1 LRKRYLHISIQSK
14 FRLNTI
20 KPFIQVNMPK
30 KNAAS
35 EISKYIFLV
44 DDTVKFVIY
53 RIDLVPTKD
62 LYTNLEAMVGK
73 DAAEVEYQTVIDEDA
88 PPPSFVVGM
97 GSTGGGI
104 YDTVYALM
112 YAEQTCFIGNDI
124 SLGEGNS
131 VLYGA
136 AGYSY
141 TSSKEPEIEDNEI
154 TLNIDPQN
162 KKLIQVIIDSFNTN
176 FVLDT
181 TDDDDEFI
189 QPLVD
194 LNKALKKFK
203 KFDHVYTYDWDDLDD
218 LLGLSKVWP
227 FTLTFED

>member
-1 LRKRYLHISIQSK
+1 
-14 FRLNTI
+14 
-20 KPFIQVNMPK
+20 MPK
-30 KNAAS
+30 KNDTP
-35 EISKYIFLV
+35 EISKYIFL
-44 DDTVKFVIY
+44 DDDAVKFVIY
-53 RIDLVPTKD
+53 RIDLVPTRD

-73 DAAEVEYQTVIDEDA
+73 DAAEVEYQAVIDEDA

-124 SLGEGNS
+124 SLSGGKS
-131 VLYGA
+131 VLYSA

-141 TSSKEPEIEDNEI
+141 TSSKEPEIEDDEVI
-154 TLNIDPQN
+154 LNIDPQN
-162 KKLIQVIIDSFNTN
+162 EKIIQVIIDSFNAN
-176 FVLDT
+176 FALDT

-189 QPLVD
+189 QPIVD
-194 LNKALKKFK
+194 LGKALKKFK
-203 KFDHVYTYDWDDLDD
+203 KFDNVYTYDWDDLDD
-218 LLGLSKVWP
+218 LIGLSKVWP

>member
-1 LRKRYLHISIQSK
+1 
-14 FRLNTI
+14 
-20 KPFIQVNMPK
+20 MPK
-30 KNAAS
+30 KNDTP
-35 EISKYIFLV
+35 EISKYIFL
-44 DDTVKFVIY
+44 DDDAVKFVIY
-53 RIDLVPTKD
+53 RIDLVPTRD

-73 DAAEVEYQTVIDEDA
+73 DAAEVEYQAVIDEDA

-112 YAEQTCFIGNDI
+112 YTEQTCFIGNDI
-124 SLGEGNS
+124 SLSGGKS
-131 VLYGA
+131 VLYSA

-141 TSSKEPEIEDNEI
+141 TSSKEPEIEDDEVI
-154 TLNIDPQN
+154 LNIDPQN
-162 KKLIQVIIDSFNTN
+162 EKIIQVIIDSFNAD
-176 FVLDT
+176 FALDT

-189 QPLVD
+189 QPIVD
-194 LNKALKKFK
+194 LGKALKKFK
-203 KFDHVYTYDWDDLDD
+203 KFDNVYTYDWDDLDD

>member
-1 LRKRYLHISIQSK
+1 
-14 FRLNTI
+14 
-20 KPFIQVNMPK
+20 MPK
-30 KNAAS
+30 SNAAPD
-35 EISKYIFLV
+35 ISKYIFL
-44 DDTVKFVIY
+44 DDDAIRFVVY

-73 DAAEVEYQTVIDEDA
+73 EAAEVEYQAVIDEDA

-124 SLGEGNS
+124 SLSGENS
-131 VLYGA
+131 VLYSA

-141 TSSKEPEIEDNEI
+141 TSSKEPEIEDDEVI
-154 TLNIDPQN
+154 LNIDPQN
-162 KKLIQVIIDSFNTN
+162 ERIIQTIIDQFNAE

-181 TDDDDEFI
+181 TDDDEEFI
-189 QPLVD
+189 QPMVD
-194 LNKALKKFK
+194 LGKALKKFK
-203 KFDHVYTYDWDDLDD
+203 KFDNVYTYDWDDLDD

>member
-1 LRKRYLHISIQSK
+1 
-14 FRLNTI
+14 
-20 KPFIQVNMPK
+20 MPK
-30 KNAAS
+30 KNAAP
-35 EISKYIFLV
+35 EMSKYIFL
-44 DDTVKFVIY
+44 DDDAVKFVIY

-62 LYTNLEAMVGK
+62 LYTNLEAMVCK
-73 DAAEVEYQTVIDEDA
+73 DAAEVEYQAVIDEDA

-124 SLGEGNS
+124 SLSSKNS
-131 VLYGA
+131 VLYNA

-141 TSSKEPEIEDNEI
+141 TSSKEPEIEDDEVI
-154 TLNIDPQN
+154 LNIDPQN
-162 KKLIQVIIDSFNTN
+162 EKIIQTIIDQFNAE
-176 FVLDT
+176 FALDT
-181 TDDDDEFI
+181 IDDDEEFI
-189 QPLVD
+189 QPIVD
-194 LNKALKKFK
+194 LGTALKKFK
-203 KFDHVYTYDWDDLDD
+203 KFDNVYTYDWDDLDD

>member
-1 LRKRYLHISIQSK
+1 
-14 FRLNTI
+14 
-20 KPFIQVNMPK
+20 MPK
-30 KNAAS
+30 KNDTP
-35 EISKYIFLV
+35 EISKYIFL
-44 DDTVKFVIY
+44 DDDAVKFVIY
-53 RIDLVPTKD
+53 RIDLVPTRD

-73 DAAEVEYQTVIDEDA
+73 DAAEVEYQAVIDEDA

-124 SLGEGNS
+124 SLSGEKS
-131 VLYGA
+131 VLYSA

-141 TSSKEPEIEDNEI
+141 TSSKEPEIEDDEVI
-154 TLNIDPQN
+154 LNIDPQN
-162 KKLIQVIIDSFNTN
+162 EKIIQVIIDSFNAD
-176 FVLDT
+176 FALDT

-189 QPLVD
+189 QPIVD
-194 LNKALKKFK
+194 LGKALKKFK
-203 KFDHVYTYDWDDLDD
+203 KFDNVYTYDWDDLDD

>member
-1 LRKRYLHISIQSK
+1 MSK
-14 FRLNTI
+14 S
-20 KPFIQVNMPK
+20 
-30 KNAAS
+30 NAVP
-35 EISKYIFLV
+35 EISKYIFL
-44 DDTVKFVIY
+44 DDDAVRFVIY

-73 DAAEVEYQTVIDEDA
+73 DAAEVEYQAVIDEEA

-112 YAEQTCFIGNDI
+112 YSEQTCFIGNDI
-124 SLGEGNS
+124 SLGGKKS
-131 VLYGA
+131 VLYSA

-141 TSSKEPEIEDNEI
+141 TSSKEPEIEDDELN
-154 TLNIDPQN
+154 LNIDPQN
-162 KKLIQVIIDSFNTN
+162 EIIIQVIIDSFNAN
-176 FVLDT
+176 FALDA
-181 TDDDDEFI
+181 TDDDEEFI
-189 QPLVD
+189 QPIVD
-194 LNKALKKFK
+194 LGKVLKKFK
-203 KFDHVYTYDWDDLDD
+203 KFDNVYTYDWDDLDD

>member
-1 LRKRYLHISIQSK
+1 
-14 FRLNTI
+14 
-20 KPFIQVNMPK
+20 MPK
-30 KNAAS
+30 KNDTP
-35 EISKYIFLV
+35 ELSKYIFL
-44 DDTVKFVIY
+44 DDDAVKFVIY

-62 LYTNLEAMVGK
+62 LYTNLEAMVGE
-73 DAAEVEYQTVIDEDA
+73 DAAKVEYQAVIDEDS

-112 YAEQTCFIGNDI
+112 YAEQTCFIGDDI
-124 SLGEGNS
+124 SLSGENS
-131 VLYGA
+131 VLYSA

-141 TSSKEPEIEDNEI
+141 TSSKEPEIEDDEVI
-154 TLNIDPQN
+154 LNIDPQN
-162 KKLIQVIIDSFNTN
+162 ERIIQTIIDQFNAE

-181 TDDDDEFI
+181 TDDDEEFI
-189 QPLVD
+189 QPMVD
-194 LNKALKKFK
+194 LGKALKKFK
-203 KFDHVYTYDWDDLDD
+203 KFDNVYTYDWDDLDD

>member
-1 LRKRYLHISIQSK
+1 
-14 FRLNTI
+14 
-20 KPFIQVNMPK
+20 MPK
-30 KNAAS
+30 KNDTP
-35 EISKYIFLV
+35 ELSKYIFL
-44 DDTVKFVIY
+44 DDDAVKFVIY

-62 LYTNLEAMVGK
+62 LYTNLEAMVGEDVAK
-73 DAAEVEYQTVIDEDA
+73 VEYQAVIDEDA

-124 SLGEGNS
+124 SLSGENS
-131 VLYGA
+131 VLYSA

-141 TSSKEPEIEDNEI
+141 TSSKEPEIEDDEVI
-154 TLNIDPQN
+154 LNIDPQN
-162 KKLIQVIIDSFNTN
+162 ERIIQTIIDQFNAE

-181 TDDDDEFI
+181 TDDDEEFI
-189 QPLVD
+189 QPMVD
-194 LNKALKKFK
+194 LGKALKKFK
-203 KFDHVYTYDWDDLDD
+203 KFDNVYTYDWDDLDD